1 MAQKPTKIVNK
12 TRKKYFLPCVEG
24 WVPWIISW
32 VMSWSRPRVA
42 CTSSSQ
48 LSDIRSS
55 RHFGSFK
62 NSFLRNSWF
71 FHCFFS
77 ISSALVYSTTVVM
90 NEIVWTRSPVSL
102 TAKRAA
108 LSRYSTF
115 ESGGQAPPIP
125 PTKLTRQ
132 QQYVHALAEAK
143 RARPQLG
150 FSQCFFVQLCWQPS
164 WRAELKVRAC
174 ATQFFT
180 K

>member
-1 MAQKPTKIVNK
+1 
-12 TRKKYFLPCVEG
+12 
-24 WVPWIISW
+24 
-32 VMSWSRPRVA
+32 MSWSRPRVA
-42 CTSSSQ
+42 RTAPSQ

-55 RHFGSFK
+55 RHFVNFSSEIHDFD
-62 NSFLRNSWF
+62 SL
-71 FHCFFS
+71 FFS

-90 NEIVWTRSPVSL
+90 NEIFWTRSPVSL

-174 ATQFFT
+174 ATQSFFT